1 MPITDYTLT
10 TIDPSSCYKI
20 RYKNGKMS
28 TLTHVRGA
36 LPQNWYDHLLK
47 LVPQAEIDISDLVA
61 KHCDDGNISWKLIT
75 QSNKT
80 LFTRCMIEYQL
91 WYEEKTSMPPK
102 IDGISGNALKAII
115 AHLTKQSTNEEEA
128 YQLWLHIL
136 NSWHLVAEF
145 YRQQKELR
153 QINSNINTILNHI
166 KNGKEESTSNI
177 KDLQDTF
184 RSKDGAG

>member
-1 MPITDYTLT
+1 MPIN
-10 TIDPSSCYKI
+10 
-20 RYKNGKMS
+20 RYKLSILHYDCEYVIEYKNNKFS
-28 TLTHVRGA
+28 SLTRSRGE
-36 LPQNWYDHLLK
+36 LPLLKFANLMK
-47 LVPQAEIDISDLVA
+47 LVPVNENELQGLNELVTEHA
-61 KHCDDGNISWKLIT
+61 SYQLIIKRS
-75 QSNKT
+75 QRI
-80 LFTRCMIEYQL
+80 FTRCMIEYQL